1 MGTGRN
7 GGAVVADKMIVLLP
21 GITMVLYF
29 LTALAFCA
37 KRQPAWAL
45 TYFAYALANVGLIW
59 ASVLTK

>member
-1 MGTGRN
+1 M
-7 GGAVVADKMIVLLP
+7 ADKLIVALP
-21 GITMVLYF
+21 AITGVLYL

-59 ASVLTK
+59 ASLLSKSG